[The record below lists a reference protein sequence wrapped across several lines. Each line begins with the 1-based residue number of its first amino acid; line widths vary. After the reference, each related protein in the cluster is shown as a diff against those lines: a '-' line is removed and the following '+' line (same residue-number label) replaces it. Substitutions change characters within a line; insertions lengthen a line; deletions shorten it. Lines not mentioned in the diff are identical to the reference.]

1 MSRSDGKKHNVFGI
15 ELETPMCV
23 ESASAGLGRFS
34 ENLGTASKF

>member
-1 MSRSDGKKHNVFGI
+1 MSCSDGKKNVFGI

-23 ESASAGLGRFS
+23 ESDSAGVRRFS